1 MELVD
6 VIATAHFSDTRIGAL
21 SRKQRTS
28 VPKHVAEELVK
39 LGVVQYVNPPATVA
53 QEPAQTAPAVDGEE
67 PLSVSSPV
75 DQVST
80 RKTRKQSRRDKENAD
95 GELSQ

>member
-6 VIATAHFSDTRIGAL
+6 VVATAHFSDTRIGAL

-28 VPKHVAEELVK
+28 IPRHVAEELIK
-39 LGVVQYVNPPATVA
+39 LGVIQYVNPPAAVA
-53 QEPAQTAPAVDGEE
+53 QQPAPTAPAVDGGE

-75 DQVST
+75 DQASLP
-80 RKTRKQSRRDKENAD
+80 RTRKQSRRNKENAD
-95 GELSQ
+95 GELLR